1 MRELSF
7 RIYLTDAVRLA
18 AENTARI
25 GGGRYP
31 RDRWADSLSRD
42 ADRLAGDP
50 RPAAD
55 EYEAALACL
64 RERAGIRVRSRQHA
78 GDEAGTGEGTGA
90 GGKDGET

>member
-25 GGGRYP
+25 GGGRYL
-31 RDRWADSLSRD
+31 RGRWADSLSLD
-42 ADRLAGDP
+42 ADRQGDAGSS
-50 RPAAD
+50 AD

-64 RERAGIRVRSRQHA
+64 KERAGIRVRDRQHT
-78 GDEAGTGEGTGA
+78 GESAGTGIGV